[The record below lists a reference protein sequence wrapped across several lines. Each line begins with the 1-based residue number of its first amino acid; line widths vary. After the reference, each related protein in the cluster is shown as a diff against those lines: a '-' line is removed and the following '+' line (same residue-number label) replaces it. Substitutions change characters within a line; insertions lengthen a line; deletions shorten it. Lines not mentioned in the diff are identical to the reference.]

1 LTNWLTTTSAL
12 VACALL
18 GACTIADGVPMPRP
32 LELRPEYCLETT
44 EEAFYGSSDDPT
56 VACEGAQEQGTPTIC
71 DDLDLD
77 RVLGGREVALAA
89 STRVRAGVRWNDQGG
104 NVAAQLV
111 SDVGCSQPRALD
123 MPGDWLGMAVAGGA
137 DRTFDAVWASNDH
150 LVVGRVDARTLHV
163 VQRVDLDYPDPFFGY
178 FVGVARVGDWTA
190 AQYADGAG
198 EQSRMHLVVWEPG
211 QAPREI
217 KSSRY
222 LLHITSVNGV
232 LYIVWSD
239 TLDRSAHLGRWRP
252 GGAAVA
258 ELPRLPMAFV
268 DPHVASDG
276 EALYVMAGSEEHQI
290 WMTKLDLDGVTIID
304 ARTVL
309 PVGVGYAVP
318 DVAVTERSV
327 LVSYVAEENT
337 YPRYC
342 TGDISLSRLDKDLQ
356 VIEAGPIK
364 AGGEAYGVDR
374 FFGTLD
380 EPRLSVNA
388 VIIDMSQFDPIEA
401 CTASETVSFDD
412 DGNIASK
419 VIWSFTDIQPAW

>member
-1 LTNWLTTTSAL
+1 
-12 VACALL
+12 
-18 GACTIADGVPMPRP
+18 
-32 LELRPEYCLETT
+32 
-44 EEAFYGSSDDPT
+44 
-56 VACEGAQEQGTPTIC
+56 
-71 DDLDLD
+71 
-77 RVLGGREVALAA
+77 
-89 STRVRAGVRWNDQGG
+89 
-104 NVAAQLV
+104 
-111 SDVGCSQPRALD
+111 
-123 MPGDWLGMAVAGGA
+123 
-137 DRTFDAVWASNDH
+137 
-150 LVVGRVDARTLHV
+150 
-163 VQRVDLDYPDPFFGY
+163 
-178 FVGVARVGDWTA
+178 
-190 AQYADGAG
+190 
-198 EQSRMHLVVWEPG
+198 
-211 QAPREI
+211 
-217 KSSRY
+217 
-222 LLHITSVNGV
+222 VNGV